1 VGEKGPELWTAPAN
15 GNIIPN
21 NALGGM
27 GGSSFTFAPVIDA
40 RGSDAG
46 VQARIDASLRQAEA
60 RFRASIVPTVM
71 AAANRGGGA
80 ARALGRA

>member
-1 VGEKGPELWTAPAN
+1 
-15 GNIIPN
+15 
-21 NALGGM
+21 
-27 GGSSFTFAPVIDA
+27 
-40 RGSDAG
+40 

-60 RFRASIVPTVM
+60 RFRATIVPTVM